1 LEEVGHIP
9 SSAEGAK
16 LLLQDLANRYE
27 RGSLLVI
34 LNLPFAQ
41 WTKVS
46 SDAALTAARLDRL
59 TQRRP
64 LLSAPLGFRAPRNGM
79 ELYI

>member
-46 SDAALTAARLDRL
+46 SDM
-59 TQRRP
+59 RR
-64 LLSAPLGFRAPRNGM
+64 
-79 ELYI
+79 